1 MVVEDGIL
9 VVRLIEMPKPMLAAA
24 VAVGRIR
31 GCAGAGVIVT
41 PPTVLPA
48 KILLQKLIGSVFT
61 QLNKVK
67 IGELELRQ
75 R

>member
-1 MVVEDGIL
+1 MAEMVVEDGIL

-48 KILLQKLIGSVFT
+48 KILLQK
-61 QLNKVK
+61 
-67 IGELELRQ
+67 
-75 R
+75 